1 MNSQSATVLFNF
13 VALLLLN
20 IFIQLNAAPT
30 ADTNGDNFQAAS
42 ARTCINKA
50 AVMDRE
56 CSFEVSS
63 YPTAGNSLYSH
74 SEIFG
79 KTATPTDVEAFK
91 YFCTVNL
98 TLSTIQN
105 EMVCMY
111 IVVILHAIA
120 YC

>member
-1 MNSQSATVLFNF
+1 MNSQSATMFFNF

-30 ADTNGDNFQAAS
+30 A
-42 ARTCINKA
+42 
-50 AVMDRE
+50 VMDYE
-56 CSFEVSS
+56 KCFQVASHPIE
-63 YPTAGNSLYSH
+63 GNQLYSH

-105 EMVCMY
+105 KMVCKY
-111 IVVILHAIA
+111 IVVILYTIA

>member
-1 MNSQSATVLFNF
+1 MNFQSATVFFNF
-13 VALLLLN
+13 VALLLLD

-30 ADTNGDNFQAAS
+30 ADINSDSLQVVS

-50 AVMDRE
+50 AVMDRD

-63 YPTAGNSLYSH
+63 YPTEGNSLYSH

-79 KTATPTDVEAFK
+79 NTATPTDVEAFK

-98 TLSTIQN
+98 TLSTIPI
-105 EMVCMY
+105 EVVCM
-111 IVVILHAIA
+111 L
-120 YC
+120 

>member
-1 MNSQSATVLFNF
+1 MNFQFATGSFNF
-13 VALLLLN
+13 VALLSLN

-30 ADTNGDNFQAAS
+30 A
-42 ARTCINKA
+42 
-50 AVMDRE
+50 VMDYE
-56 CSFEVSS
+56 KCFKVVSH
-63 YPTAGNSLYSH
+63 PTEGNLLYSH

-105 EMVCMY
+105 KMVC
-111 IVVILHAIA
+111 ILL
-120 YC
+120 